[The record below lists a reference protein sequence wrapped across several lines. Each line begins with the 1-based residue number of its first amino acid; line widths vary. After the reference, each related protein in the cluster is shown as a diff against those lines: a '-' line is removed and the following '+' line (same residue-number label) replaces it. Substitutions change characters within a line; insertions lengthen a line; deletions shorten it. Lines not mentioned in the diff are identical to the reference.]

1 MALRTDEFIQRANN
15 MINSAHGFA
24 GWILLKE
31 RPIIDLLDRLNGAI
45 PEDIKEAERI
55 LRRREDIINA
65 ANYDAERIRND
76 ALNEKNRILSDSELL
91 RAVQEE
97 AAVVREKLI
106 AECEEI
112 KDKAYSDAENI
123 KIQASEE
130 ARRMREGAEAYV
142 EQILA
147 NLDEN
152 LNQQLTVVHNGQ
164 RYMEQRK
171 MEIQRSMG
179 YEQGSSSQDYQQNV
193 ENNEVYQK
201 V

>member
-1 MALRTDEFIQRANN
+1 MALRTDDFIQRANN
-15 MINSAHGFA
+15 VINSAHGFA

-31 RPIIDLLDRLNGAI
+31 RLVIDWLDRFNGAI

-55 LRRREDIINA
+55 LRRRDDIINT
-65 ANYDAERIRND
+65 ANYDAERIRNE

-97 AAVVREKLI
+97 ASVVREKLI

-112 KDKAYSDAENI
+112 KDKAYAAAENI
-123 KIQASEE
+123 KIQAAED

-142 EQILA
+142 EQMLSS
-147 NLDEN
+147 LDEN
-152 LNQQLTVVHNGQ
+152 LNQQLTIVHNGQ

-179 YEQGSSSQDYQQNV
+179 YEQNSASAEYQQSS
-193 ENNEVYQK
+193 ENSEIYQK
-201 V
+201 L